1 MDELIKSERVEG
13 RNLNVPL
20 WPANYRTGMWAYAL
34 HRITGLVL
42 VLYLLMHIGVIS
54 SGMMAGKGAFD
65 ALLGL
70 LQTPLFVVLD
80 LGLVAVVLFHGL
92 NGIRLM
98 LFDLG
103 YGVRSQKPLFWAAF
117 VASFLGFV
125 LSVVISLPL
134 IFV

>member
-1 MDELIKSERVEG
+1 MIQTERARV

-20 WPANYRTGMWAYAL
+20 SPVNYRTGMWAYVL

-42 VLYLLMHIGVIS
+42 VFYLLMHIMVIS
-54 SGMMAGKGAFD
+54 SAMMGGKSAFD
-65 ALLGL
+65 ALLGI
-70 LQTPLFVVLD
+70 LQTPFWVVMD

-92 NGIRLM
+92 NGIRLL

-103 YGVRSQKPLFWAAF
+103 VGVRSQKMLFWVVF
-117 VASFLGFV
+117 LASFIGFV
-125 LSVVISLPL
+125 LSVIVSLPL

>member
-1 MDELIKSERVEG
+1 MIQTERAEG

-20 WPANYRTGMWAYAL
+20 WPANFRTGMWAYVL

-42 VLYLLMHIGVIS
+42 VAYLLMHIMVIS
-54 SGMMAGKGAFD
+54 SAMVGGKSAFD
-65 ALLGL
+65 ALLGI
-70 LQTPLFVVLD
+70 LQTPFWVVMD

-92 NGIRLM
+92 NGIRLV

-103 YGVRSQKPLFWAAF
+103 LGVRSQKTLFWL
-117 VASFLGFV
+117 VLLASFVGFV
-125 LSVVISLPL
+125 LSVIVSLPL